1 MFQLL
6 PEALCP
12 GELQQEQGRE
22 LLPLAKSNLAESI
35 PIDYSTKEQLAPPE
49 LSHTTNG
56 YNWGQENRTLHRY
69 QIPKNMWLSLLVQM
83 IHYTRTTGLSRE
95 SGCNNS
101 FQINS

>member
-12 GELQQEQGRE
+12 EELQQEQGLK

-49 LSHTTNG
+49 LFPVTNG
-56 YNWGQENRTLHRY
+56 YNWGQENRTRRRY
-69 QIPKNMWLSLLVQM
+69 QTPKNM
-83 IHYTRTTGLSRE
+83 
-95 SGCNNS
+95 
-101 FQINS
+101 

>member
-12 GELQQEQGRE
+12 EELQQEQGLE

-49 LSHTTNG
+49 LFPVTNG
-56 YNWGQENRTLHRY
+56 YNWGQKNRTRRRY
-69 QIPKNMWLSLLVQM
+69 QMLKNMLLNLLAQM
-83 IHYTRTTGLSRE
+83 ILYIRTTGLS
-95 SGCNNS
+95 
-101 FQINS
+101 

>member
-12 GELQQEQGRE
+12 EELQQEQDLK

-49 LSHTTNG
+49 LFPATNG
-56 YNWGQENRTLHRY
+56 YNWGQESHTLRRY
-69 QIPKNMWLSLLVQM
+69 QTPKNMLLSLLVQM
-83 IHYTRTTGLSRE
+83 ILYTRTTGLS
-95 SGCNNS
+95 
-101 FQINS
+101 